1 LFVPFDLSAI
11 LLIVQLI
18 YLEGILS
25 IDNAAVLGAMV
36 AHLPEHAPIPWPSW
50 FRPIGRH
57 IDAILGGQ
65 RPAALKVGLL
75 GAYLGRGT
83 MLFLA
88 AWVVRNRWLLLLGG
102 LYLIYLGIGHF
113 GGKAEA
119 AEEAARGQAAT
130 RPVLGFW
137 PVVLN
142 LELADLAFS
151 LDNVVAAVAL
161 SREMWV
167 VLTGVFLGIVT
178 MRFAA
183 GIFVRLIR
191 AEPMLEHAAY
201 LLVLAI
207 GLELLAE
214 ELFGVHISHAGKFL
228 ISFGIIVATVT
239 YARVPFLRAIGAEM
253 RWLRRGLATLNA
265 VVRIVL
271 APIGWSIGLIA
282 RTLGNVFGAIVRRPS

>member
-1 LFVPFDLSAI
+1 MSFEFSAI
-11 LLIVQLI
+11 LLIVQLV

-50 FRPIGRH
+50 LRAAGRPFDR
-57 IDAILGGQ
+57 ILGGQ

-75 GAYLGRGT
+75 GAYLGRGA

-88 AWVVRNRWLLLLGG
+88 AWIVQNRWLLLLGG
-102 LYLIYLGIGHF
+102 FYLVYLGLGHF

-119 AEEAARGQAAT
+119 AERAARGGEAP
-130 RPVLGFW
+130 RPMLGFW
-137 PVVLN
+137 PVVVN

-214 ELFGVHISHAGKFL
+214 QLFGVHISHVGKFA
-228 ISFGIIVATVT
+228 ISFGVLAGTIL
-239 YARVPFLRAIGAEM
+239 YARAPVLRGIGAQM
-253 RWLRRGLATLNA
+253 LWLRRSLAAFN
-265 VVRIVL
+265 VL
-271 APIGWSIGLIA
+271 ARVALVPIVWPLGLVV
-282 RTLGNVFGAIVRRPS
+282 RTLGNVFGAIVRRSS